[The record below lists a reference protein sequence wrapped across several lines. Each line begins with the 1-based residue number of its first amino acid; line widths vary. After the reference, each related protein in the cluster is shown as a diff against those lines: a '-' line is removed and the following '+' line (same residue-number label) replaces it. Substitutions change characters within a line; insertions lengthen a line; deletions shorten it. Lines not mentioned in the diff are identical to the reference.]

1 MVLDIEDYAGIS
13 DFFAGF
19 AVERISAVTNG
30 SLTNGIAEH

>member
-19 AVERISAVTNG
+19 AVEKMSDVPNG
-30 SLTNGIAEH
+30 S

>member
-19 AVERISAVTNG
+19 AVESRPAVATSNG
-30 SLTNGIAEH
+30 TNGIARH